1 MKSDKEDEIMNKR
14 LDLAEKHLKEMIENP
29 EELEEIPDGS
39 AILLE
44 KGKKEEIGDIYY
56 EIEHRFKCP
65 KCNVELEWKLPE
77 NAPVLLSTFCPVCY
91 QTLLLDRRKEMP
103 EVQEIRE
110 MNTKYEAFFSHSDKP
125 DDERVNEFFKSLL
138 KLYNVW
144 PQVVE
149 EDIRPIPV
157 LEKIEEGIGNSDFVF
172 VVLTKR
178 YEYKAYGQYGWK
190 ASEYIQNEIGMAYA
204 YHKPVIAV
212 VERGVDVEGI
222 LPDITWYHYFDR
234 NDLLTSMAV
243 PSEFFEGLE
252 NTLMYVDR
260 RKGKE
265 KAAALAVIGLT
276 VAFLGGLLAASAGVG
291 RVRRI

>member
-1 MKSDKEDEIMNKR
+1 MKGDKEREMMNR
-14 LDLAEKHLKEMIENP
+14 RFDLAEKHFKEMIENP

-39 AILLE
+39 VVLLGDDK
-44 KGKKEEIGDIYY
+44 KGEIEEIYYDIAQ
-56 EIEHRFKCP
+56 RFKCP
-65 KCNVELEWKLPE
+65 KCNVDLEWKLPE
-77 NAPVLLSTFCPVCY
+77 NAPEMLSTFCPVCY
-91 QTLLLDRRKEMP
+91 QTLLFDRRKEMP
-103 EVQEIRE
+103 EIRE
-110 MNTKYEAFFSHSDKP
+110 MDTKYEAFFSHSVKP

-144 PQVVE
+144 PQVAGK
-149 EDIRPIPV
+149 DIRPMPT
-157 LEKIEEGIGNSDFVF
+157 LEKIEEGIRKSDFVF

-190 ASEYIQNEIGMAYA
+190 ASEYLQDEIGRAYA

-234 NDLLTSMAV
+234 SDLLTSMV
-243 PSEFFEGLE
+243 MPSEFFEGLE

-265 KAAALAVIGLT
+265 KAAALAVMGLT
-276 VAFLGGLLAASAGVG
+276 AAFLGGLLAASAGIG
-291 RVRRI
+291 KVRRI